1 MVRGKTKNIKKI
13 QDKKNPKADDRELI
27 AAKTENKLNKEIFL
41 ELRLNH
47 LERENIQT
55 EMAKVNIEIENF
67 QRGAI
72 IASHKRS
79 DLRAKLGLLSKHHD
93 EFLDSVK
100 KKTGIDIKGKTINP
114 ETYEVI

>member
-1 MVRGKTKNIKKI
+1 MAKTRKVKKI

-27 AAKTENKLNKEIFL
+27 SAKTEKILNKEIFL

-47 LERENIQT
+47 LEREKLQT
-55 EMAKVNIEIENF
+55 EMAKVNVEIENF

-72 IASHKRS
+72 ISTHRRS
-79 DLRAKLGLLSKHHD
+79 DLKARLGLLEKAHD
-93 EFLDSVK
+93 EFLDSVER
-100 KKTGIDIKGKTINP
+100 KTGINIRGKTINP